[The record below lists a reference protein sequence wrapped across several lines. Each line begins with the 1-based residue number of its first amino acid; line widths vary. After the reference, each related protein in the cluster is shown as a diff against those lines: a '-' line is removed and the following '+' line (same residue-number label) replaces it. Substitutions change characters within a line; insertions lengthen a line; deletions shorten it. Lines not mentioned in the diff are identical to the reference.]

1 MEPTSGIVT
10 GILIAY
16 SVFLLTILSPG
27 PNNIAVIGTSVSAG
41 RPAGLAVA
49 LGIATGSFTW
59 ALMTVL
65 GLSAL
70 LATYATALT
79 FIKVIGGFYLLWL
92 AYRAFRSA
100 ASDRDI
106 EMPSGTAQPGSLR
119 GFYFRG
125 MVIQLTNPKAA
136 FTWIAIISLGLQ
148 ANGSAGAAV
157 ALVAGMTLIAVIVHC
172 VYAFA
177 FSVEKVVHGYQRVR
191 RYAQGALGLFF
202 AFAGIRLLASR

>member
-119 GFYFRG
+119 GFYVRG
-125 MVIQLTNPKAA
+125 VVIQLTNPKAA

-157 ALVAGMTLIAVIVHC
+157 ALVAGTTLIAVTVHC

-177 FSVEKVVHGYQRVR
+177 FSVEKVVRGYQRVR
-191 RYAQGALGLFF
+191 RYVQGALGLFF
-202 AFAGIRLLASR
+202 TFAGIRLLASR

>member
-1 MEPTSGIVT
+1 MEPTTEIVT
-10 GILIAY
+10 GILLAY

-41 RPAGLAVA
+41 RPAGFAVA
-49 LGIATGSFTW
+49 FGIATGSFTW
-59 ALMTVL
+59 AMMTVL

-79 FIKVIGGFYLLWL
+79 FIKIVGGLYLLWL
-92 AYRAFRSA
+92 AYRSFRSA

-106 EMPSGTAQPGSLR
+106 EMPADAARPRSLR

-125 MVIQLTNPKAA
+125 VIIQLTNPKAA

-148 ANGSAGAAV
+148 ADGSTGAAV
-157 ALVAGMTLIAVIVHC
+157 ALVAGTTLIAVTVHC
-172 VYAFA
+172 AYAFA
-177 FSVEKVVHGYQRVR
+177 FSVQKVVRGYQRVR
-191 RYAQGALGLFF
+191 RYVQGALGVFF
-202 AFAGIRLLASR
+202 AFAGLRLLASR

>member
-1 MEPTSGIVT
+1 MEPTTEVVT

-59 ALMTVL
+59 AMMTVL

-70 LATYATALT
+70 LASYAAALT
-79 FIKVIGGFYLLWL
+79 VIKIIGGFYLLWL

-106 EMPSGTAQPGSLR
+106 ELPAAAARPCSLR
-119 GFYFRG
+119 GFYLRG
-125 MVIQLTNPKAA
+125 AAIQLTNPKAA

-157 ALVAGMTLIAVIVHC
+157 ALVVGTTLIAVTVHC
-172 VYAFA
+172 AYVFA
-177 FSVEKVVHGYQRVR
+177 FSVETVVRGYRRVR
-191 RYAQGALGLFF
+191 RYVQGALGLFF